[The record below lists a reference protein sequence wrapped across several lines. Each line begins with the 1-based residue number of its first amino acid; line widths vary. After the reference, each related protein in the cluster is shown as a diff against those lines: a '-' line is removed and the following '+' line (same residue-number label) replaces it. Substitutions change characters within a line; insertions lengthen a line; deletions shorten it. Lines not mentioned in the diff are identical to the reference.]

1 MSKILFALKL
11 PFLAVREVLI
21 LVLKY
26 GYGCRV
32 EVPYKKNKWAMK
44 YGGGNKQWGAA

>member
-1 MSKILFALKL
+1 MKKLIFALKL

-26 GYGCRV
+26 CYGCRV
-32 EVPYKKNKWAMK
+32 EVPYKKNKM
-44 YGGGNKQWGAA
+44 GNEVWRRK

>member
-1 MSKILFALKL
+1 MKKLIFALKL

-32 EVPYKKNKWAMK
+32 EVPHGKNKM
-44 YGGGNKQWGAA
+44 GNEVWRRK